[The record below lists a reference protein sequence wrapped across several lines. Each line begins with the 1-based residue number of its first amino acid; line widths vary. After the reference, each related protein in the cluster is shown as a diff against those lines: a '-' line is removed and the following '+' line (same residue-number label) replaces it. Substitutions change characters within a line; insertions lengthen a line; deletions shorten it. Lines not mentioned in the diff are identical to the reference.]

1 MLDTRPIP
9 AYPIGEL
16 TILMNMIEKISAVDL
31 HLKVGQVISRIQY
44 AGERFIIERRGVP
57 VAAVVSIEDLRRL
70 ESGELDAHP
79 TSEERMAALR
89 MADMS
94 RQMILA
100 ERNGVPL
107 PDSVDLILEQREER
121 DRELSGMR

>member
-1 MLDTRPIP
+1 M
-9 AYPIGEL
+9 
-16 TILMNMIEKISAVDL
+16 EKISASDL

-57 VAAVVSIEDLRRL
+57 VAAVVSIEDLQRL
-70 ESGELDAHP
+70 ERSKLQEHR
-79 TSEERMAALR
+79 TSEERLAALR

-100 ERNGVPL
+100 ERNGTPL
-107 PDSVDLILEQREER
+107 PDSAELL
-121 DRELSGMR
+121 RELREDRDLDLSGVR

>member
-1 MLDTRPIP
+1 
-9 AYPIGEL
+9 
-16 TILMNMIEKISAVDL
+16 MNVRISAAEL

-57 VAAVVSIEDLRRL
+57 VAAVVSIEDLERL
-70 ESGELDAHP
+70 ERGEPERGATLA
-79 TSEERMAALR
+79 ERMGALR

-107 PDSVDLILEQREER
+107 PDSVDLIHELREER
-121 DRELSGMR
+121 DVEVSGLR

>member
-1 MLDTRPIP
+1 MYI
-9 AYPIGEL
+9 IGEL
-16 TILMNMIEKISAVDL
+16 TKLVNMTIKISAADL

-57 VAAVVSIEDLRRL
+57 VAAVVSIEDLERL
-70 ESGELDAHP
+70 ERGEVEQHRS
-79 TSEERMAALR
+79 TVERMAALR

-100 ERNGVPL
+100 ERKGVPL
-107 PDSVDLILEQREER
+107 PDSADLIRELREER
-121 DRELSGMR
+121 DLEVSGLR